1 MGRARK
7 ISEEL
12 TRIRVSFCIA
22 VLVIGILG
30 SGVLSVNAQEV
41 IIERL
46 SPQEIQQIGE
56 MVFKNECASKDENL
70 IAWNEGE
77 NFMSLGIGHFIWHP
91 ANMKDSF
98 EESFAKYIEYAKS
111 SGEKVPAWLDSAPF
125 PACPWNSRIEFLNA
139 QSDGRLAELKEF
151 LVRTKP
157 MQAAFIVKRLQES
170 LPLMLKS
177 AVESTRD
184 KIAMQF
190 NRVAST
196 APGVFALA
204 DYVNF
209 KEFGIASGENY
220 QGKGWGLFQVL
231 ARMRGATEAPD
242 ALGEFIRSA
251 NLVLEERVQNSP
263 LSRNEQR
270 WLPGWQQR
278 INSYI
283 NKEEKVCLQD

>member
-1 MGRARK
+1 MGRAKK

-12 TRIRVSFCIA
+12 TRIRVSLYIA
-22 VLVIGILG
+22 ILVIGILG
-30 SGVLSVNAQEV
+30 SGVLSTNAQEV

-46 SPQEIQQIGE
+46 SPAEIQQIGE

-98 EESFAKYIEYAKS
+98 EESYAKYIEYAKS
-111 SGEKVPAWLDSAPF
+111 SGEKVPDWLDSVPF
-125 PACPWNSRIEFLNA
+125 PACPWNSRTEFLNA
-139 QSDGRLAELKEF
+139 QSDGRLAELREF
-151 LVRTKP
+151 LIRTKP

-170 LPLMLKS
+170 LPRMLKS
-177 AVESTRD
+177 VAESTRD
-184 KIAMQF
+184 KITMQF

-209 KEFGIASGENY
+209 KGLGITTGETY
-220 QGKGWGLFQVL
+220 RGKGWGLLQVL
-231 ARMRGATEAPD
+231 EAMKGEIEAPD

-283 NKEEKVCLQD
+283 NKEEKVCLQE